1 MDSTVSLLS
10 QNKADL
16 TSHIMTH
23 LTVKPSNLPLV
34 LDCLEEGLETLPQQ
48 EQEEDRPQPHED
60 GEADPPGGE
69 QKYPC
74 SSSSHL
80 SDAVAFSRRSE
91 KPQWFYYSQLTIDL
105 LPEAWQEKAMKV
117 PLSNHLTLDQST
129 TEVNFLYKQK
139 EI

>member
-1 MDSTVSLLS
+1 MVRTEVVTGRAAHRVHVRVPATSPPCDGLHSLVVVAEQGRPDQSHHDSS
-10 QNKADL
+10 QCKA
-16 TSHIMTH
+16 
-23 LTVKPSNLPLV
+23 SNIPLV

-105 LPEAWQEKAMKV
+105 LPEA
-117 PLSNHLTLDQST
+117 
-129 TEVNFLYKQK
+129 
-139 EI
+139 